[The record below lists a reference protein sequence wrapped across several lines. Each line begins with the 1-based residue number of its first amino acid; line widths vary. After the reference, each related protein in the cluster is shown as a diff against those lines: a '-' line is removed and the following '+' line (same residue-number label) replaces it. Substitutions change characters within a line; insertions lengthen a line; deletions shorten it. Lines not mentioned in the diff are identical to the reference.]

1 MHPAYPSPLTGEP
14 LLDRVQTPRPCAG
27 APPLPRRP
35 TPRRVV
41 VLAGGTRIL
50 LRPLRREDRE
60 VYLRGFEHLSERSR
74 YMRFFSPKNLLT
86 EAELRYFL
94 DVDHHH
100 HEAIAAVDLDSGE
113 GVGVARFIRD
123 PDDPDIAEVSVAVVD
138 DHQGRGLGAVLL
150 RAIAR
155 RAREEGVCRFRATVL
170 ADNTRMLSLIR
181 ARWPHHDMHR
191 RPASVLELEFDL

>member
-1 MHPAYPSPLTGEP
+1 MPSAHPWPGGEAQPVDAPGPRVSPAISTTP
-14 LLDRVQTPRPCAG
+14 LR
-27 APPLPRRP
+27 PPL
-35 TPRRVV
+35 RRVV
-41 VLAGGTRIL
+41 VLADRTRIL
-50 LRPLRREDRE
+50 LRPLRREDRD

-74 YMRFFSPKNLLT
+74 YMRFFSPKNLLS

-100 HEAIAAVDLDSGE
+100 HEAVAAIDLDSGE

-123 PDDPDIAEVSVAVVD
+123 VEDPDVAEVSVAVVD

-150 RAIAR
+150 RTIAQ
-155 RAREEGVCRFRATVL
+155 RARDEGVRRFRATVF
-170 ADNTRMLSLIR
+170 ADNTRMLALIR
-181 ARWPHHDMHR
+181 ARWPHHELHR